1 MKYCQIFVYNE
12 SKDILRKR
20 VAMSPKP
27 SINLKQ
33 SQTQQQKLA
42 MTQTM
47 QQAIQILH
55 FSTNDLRDY
64 LREQSL
70 DYPLISVSNS
80 PDSFEHPQIN
90 RGLNQTSE
98 DRHQAFLEQLP
109 AEKVSLYEHV
119 LAQIH
124 LNYRDTFLRTLLLFL
139 VEYID
144 ANGYLTLSLDA
155 AATKTGATEIQLLDA
170 LTLLQQL
177 EPAGIGARNLQEC
190 LMLQTERDH
199 AAPDIAYLLLEESFD
214 DLVNRQW
221 EDISQKYA
229 VSFPEIQTVFDY
241 IPTLTPRPGAAYA
254 QTLAQYIKPDLEVTV
269 SEQHLDIQSTKAGQP
284 QITFQDKYY
293 NRYKEIEDVELQAYL
308 KDRKA
313 EFDWLKTT
321 VENRGETILR
331 VGQEILRH
339 QSDFFL
345 DDRHPLKPLTLKEVA
360 QSLDL
365 HESTIS
371 RAVNQKYMRTPWGI
385 YELKHFFPQG
395 ILQKNGEA
403 TGEVVANTAIKS
415 ELQNIVANENKQAP
429 LSDQKIVDQ
438 LKQAGFDISRRTVV
452 KYRDALGIP
461 TSRNRKRY

>member
-1 MKYCQIFVYNE
+1 
-12 SKDILRKR
+12 
-20 VAMSPKP
+20 MSPQS
-27 SINLKQ
+27 SIHLKQ
-33 SQTQQQKLA
+33 KQSQQQKLA

-47 QQAIQILH
+47 QQAIQMLH
-55 FSTNDLRDY
+55 YPTNDLIDFLQEY
-64 LREQSL
+64 ALEN
-70 DYPLISVSNS
+70 PLISVSVQS
-80 PDSFEHPQIN
+80 ESSEMPPSYRSLTQA
-90 RGLNQTSE
+90 SE
-98 DRHQAFLEQLP
+98 DQHQAFLEHLP
-109 AEKVSLYEHV
+109 AEKISLYAHI

-124 LNYRDTFLRTLLLFL
+124 LNYRDTYLRTLLIFL
-139 VEYID
+139 VDYID

-155 AATKTGATEIQLLDA
+155 AAAQTGASEIQLLDA

-214 DLVNRQW
+214 DLVTRKW
-221 EDISQKYA
+221 DSISHKYA
-229 VSFPEIQTVFDY
+229 VSLQEIQAVFDY
-241 IPTLTPRPGAAYA
+241 IPTLTARPGAAYA
-254 QTLAQYIKPDLEVTV
+254 QTLAPYIKPDLEVTV
-269 SEQHLDIQSTKAGQP
+269 REHQLDIRSTKAGQP
-284 QITFQDKYY
+284 QLTFQDKYY

-339 QSDFFL
+339 QADFFL
-345 DDRHPLKPLTLKEVA
+345 DAQHPLKPLTLKEVA

-371 RAVNQKYMRTPWGI
+371 RAVNQKYMRTPFGI

-395 ILQKNGEA
+395 ILQKNGDA
-403 TGEVVANTAIKS
+403 TGEVIANTEIKS
-415 ELQNIVANENKQAP
+415 ELQRIIATENKQAP

-452 KYRDALGIP
+452 KYRNALGIP
-461 TSRNRKRY
+461 TARNRKRY

>member
-1 MKYCQIFVYNE
+1 
-12 SKDILRKR
+12 
-20 VAMSPKP
+20 MSQKP

-47 QQAIQILH
+47 QQAIQMLH
-55 FSTNDLRDY
+55 YPTNDLIDFLQEY
-64 LREQSL
+64 ALEN
-70 DYPLISVSNS
+70 PLISVSVQS
-80 PDSFEHPQIN
+80 ESSEVLPSYRSLTQA
-90 RGLNQTSE
+90 SE
-98 DRHQAFLEQLP
+98 DQHQAFLEQLP
-109 AEKVSLYEHV
+109 AEKISLYAHI

-124 LNYRDTFLRTLLLFL
+124 LNYRDTYLRTLLIFL
-139 VEYID
+139 VDYID

-155 AATKTGATEIQLLDA
+155 AAAQTGASEIQLLDA

-199 AAPDIAYLLLEESFD
+199 SAPDIAYLLLEESFD
-214 DLVNRQW
+214 DLVTRKWDN
-221 EDISQKYA
+221 ISHKYA
-229 VSFPEIQTVFDY
+229 VSLQEIQAVFDY
-241 IPTLTPRPGAAYA
+241 IPTLTARPGAAYA
-254 QTLAQYIKPDLEVTV
+254 QTLAPYIKPDLEVTV
-269 SEQHLDIQSTKAGQP
+269 REHQLDIRSTKAGQP
-284 QITFQDKYY
+284 QLTFQDKYY

-339 QSDFFL
+339 QADFFL
-345 DDRHPLKPLTLKEVA
+345 DAQHPLKPLTLKEVA

-371 RAVNQKYMRTPWGI
+371 RAVNQKYMRTPFGI

-395 ILQKNGEA
+395 ILQKNGDA
-403 TGEVVANTAIKS
+403 TGEVIANTEIKS
-415 ELQNIVANENKQAP
+415 ELQRIIATENKQAP

-452 KYRDALGIP
+452 KYRNALGIP
-461 TSRNRKRY
+461 TARNRKRY

>member
-1 MKYCQIFVYNE
+1 
-12 SKDILRKR
+12 
-20 VAMSPKP
+20 MSPQS
-27 SINLKQ
+27 SIHLKQ
-33 SQTQQQKLA
+33 KQSQQQKLA

-47 QQAIQILH
+47 QQAIQMLH
-55 FSTNDLRDY
+55 YPTNDLIDFLQEY
-64 LREQSL
+64 ALEN
-70 DYPLISVSNS
+70 PLISVSVQS
-80 PDSFEHPQIN
+80 ESSEMPPSYRSLTQA
-90 RGLNQTSE
+90 SE
-98 DRHQAFLEQLP
+98 DQHQAFLEHLP
-109 AEKVSLYEHV
+109 VEKISLYAHI

-124 LNYRDTFLRTLLLFL
+124 LNYRDTYLRTLLIFL
-139 VEYID
+139 VDYID

-155 AATKTGATEIQLLDA
+155 AAAQTGASEIQLLDA
-170 LTLLQQL
+170 RTLLQQL

-199 AAPDIAYLLLEESFD
+199 SAPDIAYLLLEESFD
-214 DLVNRQW
+214 DLVTRKWDN
-221 EDISQKYA
+221 ISHKYA
-229 VSFPEIQTVFDY
+229 VSLQEIQAVFDY
-241 IPTLTPRPGAAYA
+241 IPTLTARPGAAYA
-254 QTLAQYIKPDLEVTV
+254 QTLAPYIKPDLEVTV
-269 SEQHLDIQSTKAGQP
+269 REQHLDIQSTKAGQP
-284 QITFQDKYY
+284 QLTFQDKYY

-339 QSDFFL
+339 QADFFL
-345 DDRHPLKPLTLKEVA
+345 DAQHPLKPLTLKEVA

-371 RAVNQKYMRTPWGI
+371 RAVNQKYMRTPFGI

-395 ILQKNGEA
+395 ILQKNGDA
-403 TGEVVANTAIKS
+403 TGEVIANTEIKS
-415 ELQNIVANENKQAP
+415 ELQRIIATENKQAP

-452 KYRDALGIP
+452 KYRNALGIP
-461 TSRNRKRY
+461 TARNRKRY

>member
-12 SKDILRKR
+12 SKDIFRKR
-20 VAMSPKP
+20 SAMSPQS
-27 SINLKQ
+27 SIHLKQ
-33 SQTQQQKLA
+33 KQSQQQKLA

-47 QQAIQILH
+47 QQAIQMLH
-55 FSTNDLRDY
+55 YPTNDLIDFLQEY
-64 LREQSL
+64 ALEN
-70 DYPLISVSNS
+70 PLISVSVQS
-80 PDSFEHPQIN
+80 ESSEVLPSYRSLTQA
-90 RGLNQTSE
+90 SE
-98 DRHQAFLEQLP
+98 DQHQAFLEQLP
-109 AEKVSLYEHV
+109 AEKISLYAHI

-124 LNYRDTFLRTLLLFL
+124 LNYRDTYLRTLLIFL
-139 VEYID
+139 VDYID

-155 AATKTGATEIQLLDA
+155 AAAQTGASEIQLLDA

-199 AAPDIAYLLLEESFD
+199 SAPDIAYLLLEESFD
-214 DLVNRQW
+214 DLVTRKWDN
-221 EDISQKYA
+221 ISHKYA
-229 VSFPEIQTVFDY
+229 VSLQEIQAVFDY
-241 IPTLTPRPGAAYA
+241 IPTLTARPGAAYA
-254 QTLAQYIKPDLEVTV
+254 QTLAPYIKPDLEVTV
-269 SEQHLDIQSTKAGQP
+269 REHQLDIRSTKAGQP
-284 QITFQDKYY
+284 QLTFQDKYY

-313 EFDWLKTT
+313 EFDRLKTT

-339 QSDFFL
+339 QADFFL
-345 DDRHPLKPLTLKEVA
+345 DAQHPLKPLTLKEVA

-371 RAVNQKYMRTPWGI
+371 RAVNQKYMRTPFGI

-395 ILQKNGEA
+395 ILQKNGDA
-403 TGEVVANTAIKS
+403 TGEVIANTEIKS
-415 ELQNIVANENKQAP
+415 ELQRIIATENKQAP

-452 KYRDALGIP
+452 KYRNALGIP
-461 TSRNRKRY
+461 TARNRKRY

>member
-70 DYPLISVSNS
+70 DNPLISVSNS

-221 EDISQKYA
+221 D
-229 VSFPEIQTVFDY
+229 
-241 IPTLTPRPGAAYA
+241 G
-254 QTLAQYIKPDLEVTV
+254 
-269 SEQHLDIQSTKAGQP
+269 
-284 QITFQDKYY
+284 
-293 NRYKEIEDVELQAYL
+293 
-308 KDRKA
+308 
-313 EFDWLKTT
+313 
-321 VENRGETILR
+321 
-331 VGQEILRH
+331 H
-339 QSDFFL
+339 QS
-345 DDRHPLKPLTLKEVA
+345 
-360 QSLDL
+360 
-365 HESTIS
+365 
-371 RAVNQKYMRTPWGI
+371 
-385 YELKHFFPQG
+385 
-395 ILQKNGEA
+395 
-403 TGEVVANTAIKS
+403 
-415 ELQNIVANENKQAP
+415 
-429 LSDQKIVDQ
+429 KIR
-438 LKQAGFDISRRTVV
+438 G
-452 KYRDALGIP
+452 
-461 TSRNRKRY
+461 

>member
-1 MKYCQIFVYNE
+1 
-12 SKDILRKR
+12 
-20 VAMSPKP
+20 MSPQS
-27 SINLKQ
+27 SIHLKQ
-33 SQTQQQKLA
+33 KQSQQQKLA

-47 QQAIQILH
+47 QQAIQMLH
-55 FSTNDLRDY
+55 YPTNDLIDFLQEY
-64 LREQSL
+64 ALEN
-70 DYPLISVSNS
+70 PLISVSVQS
-80 PDSFEHPQIN
+80 ESSEMPPSYRSLTQA
-90 RGLNQTSE
+90 SE
-98 DRHQAFLEQLP
+98 DQHQAFLEQLP
-109 AEKVSLYEHV
+109 AEKISLYAHI

-124 LNYRDTFLRTLLLFL
+124 LNYRDTYLRTLLIFL
-139 VEYID
+139 VDYID

-155 AATKTGATEIQLLDA
+155 AAAQTGASEIQLLDA

-199 AAPDIAYLLLEESFD
+199 SAPDIAYLLLEESFD
-214 DLVNRQW
+214 DLVTRKWDN
-221 EDISQKYA
+221 ISHKYA
-229 VSFPEIQTVFDY
+229 VSLQEIQAVFDY
-241 IPTLTPRPGAAYA
+241 IPTLTARPGAAYA
-254 QTLAQYIKPDLEVTV
+254 QTLAPYIKPDLEVTV
-269 SEQHLDIQSTKAGQP
+269 REHQLDIRSTKAGQP
-284 QITFQDKYY
+284 QLTFQDKYY

-339 QSDFFL
+339 QADFFL
-345 DDRHPLKPLTLKEVA
+345 DAQHPLKPLTLKEVA

-371 RAVNQKYMRTPWGI
+371 RAVNQKYMRTPFGI

-395 ILQKNGEA
+395 ILQKNGDA
-403 TGEVVANTAIKS
+403 TGEVIANTEIKS
-415 ELQNIVANENKQAP
+415 ELQRIIATENKQAP

-452 KYRDALGIP
+452 KYRNALGIP
-461 TSRNRKRY
+461 TARNRKRY

>member
-12 SKDILRKR
+12 SKDIFRKR
-20 VAMSPKP
+20 SAMSPQS
-27 SINLKQ
+27 SIHLKQ
-33 SQTQQQKLA
+33 KQSQQQKLA

-47 QQAIQILH
+47 QQAIQMLH
-55 FSTNDLRDY
+55 YPTNDLIDFLQEY
-64 LREQSL
+64 ALEN
-70 DYPLISVSNS
+70 PLISVSVQS
-80 PDSFEHPQIN
+80 ESSEVLPSYRSLTQA
-90 RGLNQTSE
+90 SE
-98 DRHQAFLEQLP
+98 DQHQAFLEQLP
-109 AEKVSLYEHV
+109 AEKISLYAHI

-124 LNYRDTFLRTLLLFL
+124 LNYRDTYLRTLLIFL
-139 VEYID
+139 VDYID

-155 AATKTGATEIQLLDA
+155 AAAQTGASEIQLLDA

-199 AAPDIAYLLLEESFD
+199 SAPDIAYLLLEESFD
-214 DLVNRQW
+214 DLVTRKWDN
-221 EDISQKYA
+221 ISHKYA
-229 VSFPEIQTVFDY
+229 VSLQEIQAVFDY
-241 IPTLTPRPGAAYA
+241 IPTLTARPGAAYA
-254 QTLAQYIKPDLEVTV
+254 QTLAPYIKPDLEVTV
-269 SEQHLDIQSTKAGQP
+269 REHQLDIRSTKAGQP
-284 QITFQDKYY
+284 QLTFQDKYY

-339 QSDFFL
+339 QADFFL
-345 DDRHPLKPLTLKEVA
+345 DAQHPLKPLTLKEVA

-371 RAVNQKYMRTPWGI
+371 RAVNQKYMRTPFGI

-395 ILQKNGEA
+395 ILQKNGDA
-403 TGEVVANTAIKS
+403 TGEVIANTEIKS
-415 ELQNIVANENKQAP
+415 ELQRIIATENKQAP

-452 KYRDALGIP
+452 KYRNALGIP
-461 TSRNRKRY
+461 TARNRKRY

>member
-1 MKYCQIFVYNE
+1 
-12 SKDILRKR
+12 
-20 VAMSPKP
+20 MSPQS
-27 SINLKQ
+27 SIHLKQ
-33 SQTQQQKLA
+33 KQSQQQKLA

-47 QQAIQILH
+47 QQAIQMLH
-55 FSTNDLRDY
+55 YPTNDLIDFLQEY
-64 LREQSL
+64 ALEN
-70 DYPLISVSNS
+70 PLISVSVQS
-80 PDSFEHPQIN
+80 ESSEMPPSYRSLTQA
-90 RGLNQTSE
+90 SE
-98 DRHQAFLEQLP
+98 DQHQAFLEHLP
-109 AEKVSLYEHV
+109 AEKISLYAHI

-124 LNYRDTFLRTLLLFL
+124 LNYRDTYLRTLLIFL
-139 VEYID
+139 VDYID

-155 AATKTGATEIQLLDA
+155 AAAQTGASEIQLLDA

-199 AAPDIAYLLLEESFD
+199 SAPDIAYLLLEESFD
-214 DLVNRQW
+214 DLVTRKWDN
-221 EDISQKYA
+221 ISHKYA
-229 VSFPEIQTVFDY
+229 VSLQEIQAVFDY
-241 IPTLTPRPGAAYA
+241 IPTLTARPGAAYA
-254 QTLAQYIKPDLEVTV
+254 QTLAPYIKPDLEVTV
-269 SEQHLDIQSTKAGQP
+269 REHQLDIRSTKAGQP
-284 QITFQDKYY
+284 QLTFQDKYY

-339 QSDFFL
+339 QADFFL
-345 DDRHPLKPLTLKEVA
+345 DAQHPLKPLTLKEVA

-371 RAVNQKYMRTPWGI
+371 RAVNQKYMRTPFGI

-395 ILQKNGEA
+395 ILQKNGDA
-403 TGEVVANTAIKS
+403 TGEVIANTEIKS
-415 ELQNIVANENKQAP
+415 ELQRIIATENKQAP

-452 KYRDALGIP
+452 KYRNALGIP
-461 TSRNRKRY
+461 TARNRKRY

>member
-1 MKYCQIFVYNE
+1 
-12 SKDILRKR
+12 
-20 VAMSPKP
+20 MSPQS
-27 SINLKQ
+27 SIHLKQ
-33 SQTQQQKLA
+33 KQSQQQKLA

-47 QQAIQILH
+47 QQAIQMLH
-55 FSTNDLRDY
+55 YPTNDLIDFLQEY
-64 LREQSL
+64 ALEN
-70 DYPLISVSNS
+70 PLISVSVQS
-80 PDSFEHPQIN
+80 ESSEVLPSYRSLTQA
-90 RGLNQTSE
+90 SE
-98 DRHQAFLEQLP
+98 DQHQAFLEQLP
-109 AEKVSLYEHV
+109 AEKISLYAHI

-124 LNYRDTFLRTLLLFL
+124 LNYRDTYLRTLLIFL
-139 VEYID
+139 VDYID

-155 AATKTGATEIQLLDA
+155 AAAQTGASEIQLLDA

-214 DLVNRQW
+214 DLVTRKW
-221 EDISQKYA
+221 DSISHKYA
-229 VSFPEIQTVFDY
+229 VSLQEIQAVFDY
-241 IPTLTPRPGAAYA
+241 IPTLTARPGAAYA
-254 QTLAQYIKPDLEVTV
+254 QTLAPYIKPDLEVTV
-269 SEQHLDIQSTKAGQP
+269 REHQLDIRSTKAGQP
-284 QITFQDKYY
+284 QLTFQDKYY

-339 QSDFFL
+339 QADFFL
-345 DDRHPLKPLTLKEVA
+345 DAQHPLKPLTLKEVA

-371 RAVNQKYMRTPWGI
+371 RAVNQKYMRTPFGI

-395 ILQKNGEA
+395 ILQKNGDA
-403 TGEVVANTAIKS
+403 TGEVIANTEIKS
-415 ELQNIVANENKQAP
+415 ELQRIIATENKQAP

-452 KYRDALGIP
+452 KYRNALGIP
-461 TSRNRKRY
+461 TARNRKRY

>member
-1 MKYCQIFVYNE
+1 
-12 SKDILRKR
+12 
-20 VAMSPKP
+20 MSPQS
-27 SINLKQ
+27 SIHLKQ
-33 SQTQQQKLA
+33 KQSQQQKLA

-47 QQAIQILH
+47 QQAIQMLH
-55 FSTNDLRDY
+55 YPTNDLIDFLQEY
-64 LREQSL
+64 ALEN
-70 DYPLISVSNS
+70 PLISVSVQS
-80 PDSFEHPQIN
+80 ESSEVLPSYRSLTQA
-90 RGLNQTSE
+90 SE
-98 DRHQAFLEQLP
+98 DQHQAFLEHLP
-109 AEKVSLYEHV
+109 AEKISLYAHI

-124 LNYRDTFLRTLLLFL
+124 LNYRDTYLRTLLIFL
-139 VEYID
+139 VDYID

-155 AATKTGATEIQLLDA
+155 AAAQTGASEIQLLDA

-199 AAPDIAYLLLEESFD
+199 SAPDIAYLLLEESFD
-214 DLVNRQW
+214 DLVTRKWDN
-221 EDISQKYA
+221 ISHKYA
-229 VSFPEIQTVFDY
+229 VSLQEIQAVFDY
-241 IPTLTPRPGAAYA
+241 IPTLTARPGAAYA
-254 QTLAQYIKPDLEVTV
+254 QTLAPYIKPDLEVTV
-269 SEQHLDIQSTKAGQP
+269 REHQLDIRSTKAGQP
-284 QITFQDKYY
+284 QLTFQDKYY

-339 QSDFFL
+339 QADFFL
-345 DDRHPLKPLTLKEVA
+345 DAQHPLKPLTLKEVA

-371 RAVNQKYMRTPWGI
+371 RAVNQKYMRTPFGI

-395 ILQKNGEA
+395 ILQKNGDA
-403 TGEVVANTAIKS
+403 TGEVIANTEIKS
-415 ELQNIVANENKQAP
+415 ELQRIIATENKQAP

-452 KYRDALGIP
+452 KYRNALGIP
-461 TSRNRKRY
+461 TARNRKRY

>member
-1 MKYCQIFVYNE
+1 
-12 SKDILRKR
+12 
-20 VAMSPKP
+20 MSPQS
-27 SINLKQ
+27 SIHLKQ
-33 SQTQQQKLA
+33 KQSQQQKLA

-47 QQAIQILH
+47 QQAIQMLH
-55 FSTNDLRDY
+55 YPTNDLIDFLQEY
-64 LREQSL
+64 ALEN
-70 DYPLISVSNS
+70 PLISVSVQS
-80 PDSFEHPQIN
+80 ESSEVLPSYRSLTQA
-90 RGLNQTSE
+90 SE
-98 DRHQAFLEQLP
+98 DQHQAFLEQLP
-109 AEKVSLYEHV
+109 AEKISLYAHI

-124 LNYRDTFLRTLLLFL
+124 LNYRDTYLRTLLIFL
-139 VEYID
+139 VDYID

-155 AATKTGATEIQLLDA
+155 AAAQTGASEIQLLDA

-199 AAPDIAYLLLEESFD
+199 SAPDIAYLLLEESFD
-214 DLVNRQW
+214 DLVTRKWDN
-221 EDISQKYA
+221 ISHKYA
-229 VSFPEIQTVFDY
+229 VSLQEIQAVFDY
-241 IPTLTPRPGAAYA
+241 IPTLTARPGAAYA
-254 QTLAQYIKPDLEVTV
+254 QTLAPYIKPDLEVTV
-269 SEQHLDIQSTKAGQP
+269 REHQLDIRSTKAGQP
-284 QITFQDKYY
+284 QLTFQDKYY

-339 QSDFFL
+339 QADFFL
-345 DDRHPLKPLTLKEVA
+345 DAQHPLKPLTLKEVA

-371 RAVNQKYMRTPWGI
+371 RAVNQKYMRTPFGI

-395 ILQKNGEA
+395 ILQKNGDA
-403 TGEVVANTAIKS
+403 TGEVIANTEIKS
-415 ELQNIVANENKQAP
+415 ELQRIIATENKQAP

-452 KYRDALGIP
+452 KYRNALGIP
-461 TSRNRKRY
+461 TARNRKRY